1 METFS
6 MSRKEVPRAG
16 LLKAALVG
24 RITNAQGA
32 RALGLSV
39 RQFRRL
45 KRRFREG
52 GARGLLHALRG
63 RPGNRRLA
71 PQAREQVGV
80 LMTTTYAGFND
91 VHLTEKLREVHQLAV
106 SRSSV
111 RSIRLALGRPAT
123 RRRSAPQHRSRRP
136 RKPALGQ
143 LAQLDASPFAWFED
157 RGPLATLHGVIDDAT
172 STPLALWFRPH
183 EDLHGYVAVL
193 ERTCR
198 TYGLPLEL
206 YGDRLNVFAR
216 NDPHWTLAEE
226 LQGHQDP
233 THFGRMLQAL
243 GIGFI
248 RAHSPQAKGRIE
260 RLWGTLQD
268 RLTSELRLRGISTL
282 EGGNGFLPEFLADF
296 TRRFARP
303 PADAT
308 PAWRPVPRDL
318 ADLLSCR
325 YQRTVARDN
334 TVPLGLRWVQIP
346 PGRGG
351 RSYSGCRV
359 EVRELLDGR
368 LLVFYQGALLA
379 RQPSPGPAFVLRP
392 RAGPGETRRRP
403 RRGALSQALREL
415 ERAQFTR
422 NRALAPVRAEPERP
436 GGAERRDREAGRYLD
451 TPETTQH
458 PHPASASSRRRN
470 SPTHPWN
477 RTFSRR
483 QRALNAA
490 RATGGGTFLFT
501 SEGTFLLNS
510 D

>member
-16 LLKAALVG
+16 LLKAALAG

-32 RALGLSV
+32 RALGVSV

-45 KRRFREG
+45 KKRFRERG
-52 GARGLLHALRG
+52 TPGLLHALRG

-71 PQAREQVGV
+71 PQAREQIAG

-91 VHLTEKLREVHQLAV
+91 VHLTEKLREVHQLVV

-111 RSIRLALGRPAT
+111 RQVRLTLGRPAT

-143 LAQLDASPFAWFED
+143 LAQLDASPFAWFEA
-157 RGPLATLHGVIDDAT
+157 RGPAATLHGVIDDAT
-172 STPLALWFRPH
+172 STPLALWFRPN

-193 ERTCR
+193 DRTCR
-198 TYGLPLEL
+198 LYGLPVEL

-248 RAHSPQAKGRIE
+248 QAHSPQAKGRIE

-268 RLTSELRLRGISTL
+268 RLTSELRLRDIRTL
-282 EGGNGFLPEFLADF
+282 EGGNAFLPEFLADF

-334 TVPLGLRWVQIP
+334 TVHLGARWVQIP
-346 PGRGG
+346 RGPRG
-351 RSYSGCRV
+351 RSYAGCQV
-359 EVRELLDGR
+359 EVRERLDGHLR
-368 LLVFYQGALLA
+368 VVYHDTLLA
-379 RQPSPGPAFVLRP
+379 SQPSPEPAFVLKP
-392 RAGPGETRRRP
+392 REGPGQARRRP
-403 RRGALSQALREL
+403 RRGSLRHALGEL
-415 ERAQFTR
+415 GRAQLTPA
-422 NRALAPVRAEPERP
+422 RAVSPARPSMDPEAPRAAR
-436 GGAERRDREAGRYLD
+436 ARDREAGRPLP
-451 TPETTQH
+451 TPQTA
-458 PHPASASSRRRN
+458 PNPCPAPAASRRRN

-477 RTFSRR
+477 ATFSRR
-483 QRALNAA
+483 QRALKAA
-490 RATGGGTFLFT
+490 QTTEEDI
-501 SEGTFLLNS
+501 SI
-510 D
+510 

>member
-24 RITNAQGA
+24 RITNARGA
-32 RALGLSV
+32 RALRLSV

-45 KRRFREG
+45 KRRFWEG

-71 PQAREQVGV
+71 PEAREQVGV

-282 EGGNGFLPEFLADF
+282 EGGNAFLPEFLADF

-303 PADAT
+303 PADA
-308 PAWRPVPRDL
+308 
-318 ADLLSCR
+318 
-325 YQRTVARDN
+325 
-334 TVPLGLRWVQIP
+334 
-346 PGRGG
+346 
-351 RSYSGCRV
+351 
-359 EVRELLDGR
+359 
-368 LLVFYQGALLA
+368 
-379 RQPSPGPAFVLRP
+379 FVLKPREGPGQVRRGPQRGTLRHALGELGRAPLTQARAVSPSRP
-392 RAGPGETRRRP
+392 RMDPEDP
-403 RRGALSQALREL
+403 RAAR
-415 ERAQFTR
+415 T
-422 NRALAPVRAEPERP
+422 
-436 GGAERRDREAGRYLD
+436 RDREAARHLP
-451 TPETTQH
+451 TPQTT
-458 PHPASASSRRRN
+458 PNPCPAPASSRRRN

-477 RTFSRR
+477 ATFSRR

-490 RATGGGTFLFT
+490 QTTEEDI
-501 SEGTFLLNS
+501 SI
-510 D
+510 

>member
-1 METFS
+1 MTGVLFGVAGRSSPEVPPEYRPQRHSRRDCPAPRLTPLRGPAARSDRTPRESLDAPENLPKQATRQVALGQLPLLNRTVLPTCSIEVSPMETFS

-16 LLKAALVG
+16 LLKAALAG

-32 RALGLSV
+32 RALGLSG

-45 KRRFREG
+45 KRRFREEGAG
-52 GARGLLHALRG
+52 GLRHALRG

-71 PQAREQVGV
+71 PQARQQIGV

-106 SRSSV
+106 SRSAV

-123 RRRSAPQHRSRRP
+123 RRRAAPQHRSRRP

-143 LAQLDASPFAWFED
+143 LAQLDASPFAWFEA

-183 EDLHGYVAVL
+183 EDLHGYVTVL

-216 NDPHWTLAEE
+216 NDAHWTLAEE

-260 RLWGTLQD
+260 RLRARCKIASPANCGCV
-268 RLTSELRLRGISTL
+268 TSVRSRAATPSCPSSSPISRAALRGRPRT
-282 EGGNGFLPEFLADF
+282 P
-296 TRRFARP
+296 RP
-303 PADAT
+303 P
-308 PAWRPVPRDL
+308 
-318 ADLLSCR
+318 
-325 YQRTVARDN
+325 
-334 TVPLGLRWVQIP
+334 
-346 PGRGG
+346 GG
-351 RSYSGCRV
+351 RCR
-359 EVRELLDGR
+359 
-368 LLVFYQGALLA
+368 AI
-379 RQPSPGPAFVLRP
+379 
-392 RAGPGETRRRP
+392 
-403 RRGALSQALREL
+403 
-415 ERAQFTR
+415 
-422 NRALAPVRAEPERP
+422 
-436 GGAERRDREAGRYLD
+436 
-451 TPETTQH
+451 
-458 PHPASASSRRRN
+458 
-470 SPTHPWN
+470 SPT
-477 RTFSRR
+477 
-483 QRALNAA
+483 A
-490 RATGGGTFLFT
+490 
-501 SEGTFLLNS
+501 
-510 D
+510 

>member
-16 LLKAALVG
+16 LLKAALAG

-32 RALGLSV
+32 TALGVSV

-45 KRRFREG
+45 KKRFRERG
-52 GARGLLHALRG
+52 TPGLLHALRG

-71 PQAREQVGV
+71 PQAREQIAG

-91 VHLTEKLREVHQLAV
+91 VHLTEKLREVHQLVV
-106 SRSSV
+106 SRSAV
-111 RSIRLALGRPAT
+111 RQVRLALGRPAT

-157 RGPLATLHGVIDDAT
+157 RGPAATLHGVIDDAT

-193 ERTCR
+193 DRTCR

-260 RLWGTLQD
+260 RLWGTL
-268 RLTSELRLRGISTL
+268 RHALGER
-282 EGGNGFLPEFLADF
+282 
-296 TRRFARP
+296 AR
-303 PADAT
+303 AQLT
-308 PAWRPVPRDL
+308 PARAGSPARSRRDPE
-318 ADLLSCR
+318 D
-325 YQRTVARDN
+325 
-334 TVPLGLRWVQIP
+334 
-346 PGRGG
+346 
-351 RSYSGCRV
+351 
-359 EVRELLDGR
+359 
-368 LLVFYQGALLA
+368 
-379 RQPSPGPAFVLRP
+379 P
-392 RAGPGETRRRP
+392 RATR
-403 RRGALSQALREL
+403 
-415 ERAQFTR
+415 T
-422 NRALAPVRAEPERP
+422 
-436 GGAERRDREAGRYLD
+436 RDREAARHLP
-451 TPETTQH
+451 TPQ
-458 PHPASASSRRRN
+458 PIPNPSPAPASSRRRN

-477 RTFSRR
+477 ATFSRR

-490 RATGGGTFLFT
+490 HTTEEEDI
-501 SEGTFLLNS
+501 SI
-510 D
+510 